1 MRTYLSRTRL
11 RVPPAALASAVVVV
25 ATAIAA
31 VGVGAPPAL
40 AKGVFLNGVNID
52 GVVNQKFENVTV
64 TIDDKGNVLITAKG
78 YEVQTQAPKPVVPVA
93 PVVDPGPVTKRYFL
107 VSETSAI
114 GLAQYDI
121 DVFVNSVWIKRVSS
135 ADAQAVVE
143 VTRHLKK
150 GKNIVHFTAT
160 KALADGRKSA
170 SPTHFVK
177 LYIGEGNM
185 GGNNVMID
193 NALLEYK
200 RDASEMQ
207 NFADEFVIEGK

>member
-1 MRTYLSRTRL
+1 MRTYLL
-11 RVPPAALASAVVVV
+11 FVLVV
-25 ATAIAA
+25 ASLFAGLRADAA
-31 VGVGAPPAL
+31 GP

-78 YEVQTQAPKPVVPVA
+78 YEVQTQVPKPVPVA
-93 PVVDPGPVTKRYFL
+93 PAVDAGPVTKRYFL
-107 VSETSAI
+107 VSETAVP

-135 ADAQAVVE
+135 NDAQAVAE
-143 VTRHLKK
+143 ITRHLKK
-150 GKNIVHFTAT
+150 GKNAVHFTAT
-160 KALADGRKSA
+160 KVLSEGRKSA
-170 SPTHFVK
+170 SPAHFVK
-177 LYIGEGNM
+177 IYIGEGNM

-207 NFADEFVIEGK
+207 NFADEFVVEGR

>member
-1 MRTYLSRTRL
+1 MRTYLL
-11 RVPPAALASAVVVV
+11 PAVVVASFAV
-25 ATAIAA
+25 LGAA
-31 VGVGAPPAL
+31 DAARA

-78 YEVQTQAPKPVVPVA
+78 YEVQTQAPKPVVPVTPA
-93 PVVDPGPVTKRYFL
+93 ADAGPVTKRYFL
-107 VSETSAI
+107 VSETAMP

-135 ADAQAVVE
+135 NDAQGVAE
-143 VTRHLKK
+143 ITRHLKK
-150 GKNIVHFTAT
+150 GKNAVHFTAT
-160 KALADGRKSA
+160 KVLADGRKSA
-170 SPTHFVK
+170 SPAHFVK
-177 LYIGEGNM
+177 IYIGEGNM

-207 NFADEFVIEGK
+207 NFADEFVIEGR